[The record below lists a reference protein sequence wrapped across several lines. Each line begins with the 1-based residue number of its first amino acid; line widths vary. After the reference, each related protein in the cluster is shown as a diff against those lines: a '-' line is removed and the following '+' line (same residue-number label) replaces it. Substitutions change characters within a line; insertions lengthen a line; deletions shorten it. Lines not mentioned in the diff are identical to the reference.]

1 MRFFMNT
8 DSNASKEKVAGST
21 QAIGSATATTTNNL
35 NNSNELMAESAEGV
49 AAVTVATG
57 ASIDVSKALN
67 SVNIGVCIKD
77 TKKKVLFQNDVS
89 KQLCEDKAGQVCNL
103 NCTEMDK
110 ELKGICHT
118 SMKNQLKFKDKFVNA
133 VFHKDGNQVTTF
145 MFPSNQIEV
154 IFQKPEIQALS
165 KREQEVVRMILMG
178 LSNNEIA
185 EKLFISRL
193 TVKTHINN
201 IYKKIPQEIK
211 DLMPRDF

>member
-1 MRFFMNT
+1 MNT
-8 DSNASKEKVAGST
+8 DPNASKEKVAGST
-21 QAIGSATATTTNNL
+21 QTAGSATATNTTTNNV
-35 NNSNELMAESAEGV
+35 NSSNEQTAEGAESV
-49 AAVTVATG
+49 AVIAATG
-57 ASIDVSKALN
+57 AAIDVSKALN

-89 KQLCEDKAGQVCNL
+89 KQLCDDKAGQVCNL

>member
-1 MRFFMNT
+1 MNT
-8 DSNASKEKVAGST
+8 DSNASKENVAGSS
-21 QAIGSATATTTNNL
+21 QVIASATATTANNF
-35 NNSNELMAESAEGV
+35 NNSNDQTAAGAENV
-49 AAVTVATG
+49 AVVTATG
-57 ASIDVSKALN
+57 AAIDVSKALN

-77 TKKKVLFQNDVS
+77 TKKRVLFQNDVS
-89 KQLCEDKAGQVCNL
+89 KQLCDDKAGQVCNL

>member
-1 MRFFMNT
+1 MNT
-8 DSNASKEKVAGST
+8 DSNTSKEKVAGST
-21 QAIGSATATTTNNL
+21 QAIGSATETTANNF
-35 NNSNELMAESAEGV
+35 NNSNDRIAEGAENV
-49 AAVTVATG
+49 AGVTATG
-57 ASIDVSKALN
+57 AAIDVSKALN

-77 TKKKVLFQNDVS
+77 TKRKVLFQNDVS
-89 KQLCEDKAGQVCNL
+89 KQLCDDKAGQVCSL